1 MLSVSGKEWVETS
14 INNRIIEKAN
24 IDNNFSS
31 LISKLVISRN
41 YSQIE
46 INSIN
51 HEIFLSNPFD
61 KIDDI
66 NRGHAILKK

>member
-1 MLSVSGKEWVETS
+1 METS

-41 YSQIE
+41 YSQIK

-61 KIDDI
+61 QIDDI